1 MSKIT
6 NILLALTLTT
16 VTSGAY
22 AQNDANQTEQMNN
35 PDMQSQPAPIQR
47 ADEDQGPNPNGANA
61 YPIQLKAGAVL
72 SAHRGS
78 ASAVA
83 GPGVFVRVGRG
94 SAVQAV
100 ALSNENMEL
109 RVERGVANI
118 SVHSAIKHAQI
129 LIDLPGGQTNLI
141 KDGFYTFNAN
151 TNTMRT
157 LKGEAYAY
165 PGTGNMQAKPIKV
178 KENHAVIFNGP
189 DIRAFEFDPFEAR
202 ADLIPYAQSMG
213 GQEAGPGYYGPYA
226 GYPYYDYGYPYYWG
240 YGYPGF
246 YDPFFFGFGWGGGY
260 YGGYRGGYGGG
271 YRGGWGGG
279 HGGGGFGGGHGGG
292 GRH

>member
-100 ALSNENMEL
+100 ALTNENMEL

-151 TNTMRT
+151 TNTIRT

-178 KENHAVIFNGP
+178 KEDHAVIFNGP

-202 ADLIPYAQSMG
+202 ADLIPYARME
-213 GQEAGPGYYGPYA
+213 GQEGPQGGYYGGPYA

-240 YGYPGF
+240 L
-246 YDPFFFGFGWGGGY
+246 YDPFYFGFGWGGY
-260 YGGYRGGYGGG
+260 YGGGWRGGYGGG
-271 YRGGWGGG
+271 WGGG
-279 HGGGGFGGGHGGG
+279 RGGGGFGGGHGGG
-292 GRH
+292 GGHH

>member
-6 NILLALTLTT
+6 NLLLALTLTT
-16 VTSGAY
+16 VTTAAF
-22 AQNDANQTEQMNN
+22 AQNDDQQGAQMSN
-35 PDMQSQPAPIQR
+35 PPMQSQGAPIER
-47 ADEDQGPNPNGANA
+47 SPENPGPNPNDVNA
-61 YPIQLKAGAVL
+61 YPIQLKAGEVL

-78 ASAVA
+78 ASAIA
-83 GPGVFVRVGRG
+83 GPGVFVRVGHG
-94 SAVQAV
+94 SAVRAIT
-100 ALSNENMEL
+100 LTNENMEL
-109 RVERGVANI
+109 RVERGVANV

-178 KENHAVIFNGP
+178 KEDHAVIFNGP
-189 DIRAFEFDPFEAR
+189 DVRAFEFDPFEAR
-202 ADLIPYAQSMG
+202 ADLIPYAQG
-213 GQEAGPGYYGPYA
+213 TGVQGPGPGYYGPYA

-246 YDPFFFGFGWGGGY
+246 YDPFFFGFGYYGGY
-260 YGGYRGGYGGG
+260 YGGYRGG
-271 YRGGWGGG
+271 WGGG
-279 HGGGGFGGGHGGG
+279 RGGG

>member
-1 MSKIT
+1 MSKFT
-6 NILLALTLTT
+6 TILLALTLMT
-16 VTSGAY
+16 VTSAAF
-22 AQNDANQTEQMNN
+22 AQNDDQQGAQMSN
-35 PDMQSQPAPIQR
+35 PPMQAQGAPIER
-47 ADEDQGPNPNGANA
+47 APENPGPNPNDINA
-61 YPIQLKAGAVL
+61 YPIQLKAGEVL
-72 SAHRGS
+72 SAHRGT
-78 ASAVA
+78 ASAIA
-83 GPGVFVRVGRG
+83 GPGVFVRVGHG
-94 SAVQAV
+94 SAVRAV
-100 ALSNENMEL
+100 ALTNENMEL

-151 TNTMRT
+151 TNTVRT

-202 ADLIPYAQSMG
+202 ADLIPYAQGMG
-213 GQEAGPGYYGPYA
+213 AQGPGPGYYGPYA
-226 GYPYYDYGYPYYWG
+226 GYPYYDYGYPYYFG

-246 YDPFFFGFGWGGGY
+246 YDPFYFGFGWGGGY
-260 YGGYRGGYGGG
+260 YGGYRGG
-271 YRGGWGGG
+271 WGGG
-279 HGGGGFGGGHGGG
+279 RGGFGGGHGGG